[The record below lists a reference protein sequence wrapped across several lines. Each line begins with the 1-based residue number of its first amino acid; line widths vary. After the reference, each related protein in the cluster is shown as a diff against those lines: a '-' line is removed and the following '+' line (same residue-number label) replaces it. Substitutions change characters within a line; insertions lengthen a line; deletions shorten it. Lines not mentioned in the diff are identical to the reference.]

1 MRAASAIDGAVLL
14 GGASSR
20 MGSDKAH
27 VPVGGVACATRVA
40 RALEEV
46 CGAVWLVGGAPPE
59 GTPGRPAR
67 DPPGPRCALRG
78 LVAAL
83 EASAAEHVLV
93 VATDQPLVTPR
104 FLRAL
109 AAAEPAEATVPR
121 DASGPHPLCARYRR
135 AAVLGP
141 ARARL
146 SGSDLSLQGLLAAL
160 DTRWLEGDALRRADP
175 DGTALLNVNTPA
187 DLERAEALLA
197 AR

>member
-1 MRAASAIDGAVLL
+1 
-14 GGASSR
+14 
-20 MGSDKAH
+20 
-27 VPVGGVACATRVA
+27 
-40 RALEEV
+40 
-46 CGAVWLVGGAPPE
+46 
-59 GTPGRPAR
+59 
-67 DPPGPRCALRG
+67 
-78 LVAAL
+78 VAAL

-121 DASGPHPLCARYRR
+121 DASGSHPLCARYRR
-135 AAVLGP
+135 ASVLGP

-146 SGSDLSLQGLLAAL
+146 AGSDLSLQGLLAAL

-175 DGTALLNVNTPA
+175 DGAALLNVNTPA